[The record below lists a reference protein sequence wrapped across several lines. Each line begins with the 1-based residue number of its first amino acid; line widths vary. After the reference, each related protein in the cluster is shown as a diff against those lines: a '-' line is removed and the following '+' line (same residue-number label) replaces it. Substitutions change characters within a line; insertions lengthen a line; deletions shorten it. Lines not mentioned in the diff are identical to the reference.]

1 MMLMLSPEDFRQL
14 SPACQQELLS
24 LLTRDATLAPV
35 SASPVEPLPPDWETD
50 EYLAEEDTPFYFT
63 ESPFPTPAIPATPPN
78 PSGPPRSA
86 ATDTSDGA
94 KQVLD
99 ISVATARDLIA
110 NISDKSLSVLTQF
123 ASGQPVSLESLIGSK
138 APYRDMNELK
148 RSLVGAVNR
157 RLRTVTDNRAAV
169 LFASSRDRQRIHITG
184 RSAASLRQ
192 AMQLPE
198 PLPEWAFVN
207 QQGKLLS
214 ANDPTIQPLQQQLQ
228 TLWARN
234 TLRPLEPR
242 HHLLPQQIAQFLH
255 AQGCMLH
262 YGKPITDETHTTH
275 FDWVNEQPSTTDG
288 LELIDPQG
296 NVRISTEDGLL
307 RLRVFIS
314 HPNCTGV
321 RASWSPL

>member
-14 SPACQQELLS
+14 SPACQQELLA
-24 LLTRDATLAPV
+24 LLTRDTPSTSV
-35 SASPVEPLPPDWETD
+35 STPPIESLPPEWETD
-50 EYLAEEDTPFYFT
+50 EYLAEEDTPFYYT
-63 ESPFPTPAIPATPPN
+63 ESPSPTSALAAAPPS
-78 PSGPPRSA
+78 PVTPPRST
-86 ATDTSDGA
+86 ATDTGDGT

-99 ISVATARDLIA
+99 ISVTTARDLIA
-110 NISDKSLSVLTQF
+110 NISDKSLTVLTQF
-123 ASGQPVSLESLIGSK
+123 ASGQAVNLESLIGPH

-198 PLPEWAFVN
+198 PLPELGFIN
-207 QQGKLLS
+207 QQGKLLP

-242 HHLLPQQIAQFLH
+242 HHLLPQQIAQFLQE
-255 AQGCMLH
+255 QGCVLH
-262 YGKPITDETHTTH
+262 YGKPITDDTHTTH
-275 FDWVNEQPSTTDG
+275 FEWVNLPTPADC

-296 NVRISTEDGLL
+296 NIRINTDEGLL

-314 HPNCTGV
+314 HPHCADV
-321 RASWSPL
+321 LASWAPL